1 MLGLRTSCKGDAMID
16 PDIHFAISIAL
27 SFVAG
32 AASAVWVAVLLNRGV
47 KDMKRTDETEHP

>member
-1 MLGLRTSCKGDAMID
+1 MTD

-32 AASAVWVAVLLNRGV
+32 AASAVWLAVLLNRGARE
-47 KDMKRTDETEHP
+47 MKERTDETEHP

>member
-1 MLGLRTSCKGDAMID
+1 MTD
-16 PDIHFAISIAL
+16 PDIHFAISIVL

-32 AASAVWVAVLLNRGV
+32 AASAVWLAVLLNRGV

>member
-1 MLGLRTSCKGDAMID
+1 MID

-32 AASAVWVAVLLNRGV
+32 AASAVWVAVLLHRGV
-47 KDMKRTDETEHP
+47 KEMKEHTDETEHP